1 MRRLTLSSSM
11 RRIPSDTC
19 LASEPVGWES
29 KTWMTSNRNRS
40 WTRTTT
46 SGILRNRDASVM
58 ISRQL
63 QSYSQAQGSEMD
75 MDVDEGR
82 PTARKV
88 PFKRTFPLS
97 QRRDER
103 SHPDRRANNP
113 NPQTEFV
120 RLLRRRL
127 PLHIITH
134 PPPLLSSSSE
144 HFPQTTINDRFL
156 STNSFQL
163 NKTNISIKSLSLIRT
178 DLPTM
183 AVSNIMG
190 SS

>member
-19 LASEPVGWES
+19 LASEPVSWES
-29 KTWMTSNRNRS
+29 KIWMTSNRNRS

-46 SGILRNRDASVM
+46 SGILRNKDASVM

-63 QSYSQAQGSEMD
+63 QSYSQTQGSEMD

-82 PTARKV
+82 PTAGKV
-88 PFKRTFPLS
+88 PFTRTFPLS

-120 RLLRRRL
+120 QLLRRRL
-127 PLHIITH
+127 PPHIITPTPL
-134 PPPLLSSSSE
+134 PPSSSSGL
-144 HFPQTTINDRFL
+144 FPPTTINDRFL
-156 STNSFQL
+156 FHQFFPTQQDIFRSIA
-163 NKTNISIKSLSLIRT
+163 ISHSYRPS
-178 DLPTM
+178 
-183 AVSNIMG
+183 
-190 SS
+190 

>member
-63 QSYSQAQGSEMD
+63 QSYSRAQGSEMD

-134 PPPLLSSSSE
+134 PPPSSPLPPNISHKQPSMTVFFPPILSNSTRRIFLSSRYLS
-144 HFPQTTINDRFL
+144 FVQTFL
-156 STNSFQL
+156 PWL
-163 NKTNISIKSLSLIRT
+163 
-178 DLPTM
+178 
-183 AVSNIMG
+183 
-190 SS
+190 